1 MSNWPW
7 RSLVLLVAGGFIV
20 TVMLVPDPSPQDYSS
35 LSTAEL
41 VDRLASPR
49 SVVRQAAAGQLIV
62 RGKTIAPELVRAAQ
76 TAAPNQLREI
86 VAILEELML
95 SSDVRVS
102 ELAEESLEEL
112 AGSPVRS
119 AADLAARILLRNAT
133 LRHNRAMAHLDCLGA
148 TVHVAVH
155 QELRTDARAPDFSA
169 SPRTHLTTR
178 LVILDG
184 NWLGGDPG
192 LKHIGRLFPGDL
204 LMVHVDDDAAVSE
217 AGLQQLRIARPDTVI
232 RRPDQGCLGISYS
245 RDSSDT
251 VVTGVVPNSPADRA
265 GLRPGDV
272 ILSIDN
278 EPLRQFQQ
286 LSTLTRERR
295 PGDAIRLVLN
305 RYQGSTPVTMS
316 IELRLGSDFRTGVC
330 ACVE

>member
-41 VDRLASPR
+41 VDRLSSPR

-95 SSDVRVS
+95 SSDVGVS

-112 AGSPVRS
+112 ARSPVRS
-119 AADLAARILLRNAT
+119 AADLAARTLLRNAT
-133 LRHNRAMAHLDCLGA
+133 LRHNRAMAHLDRLGA

-184 NWLGGDPG
+184 NWLGGDAG

-217 AGLQQLRIARPDTVI
+217 AGLQQLRMARPDTLI

-305 RYQGSTPVTMS
+305 RYQGSTPMTMS